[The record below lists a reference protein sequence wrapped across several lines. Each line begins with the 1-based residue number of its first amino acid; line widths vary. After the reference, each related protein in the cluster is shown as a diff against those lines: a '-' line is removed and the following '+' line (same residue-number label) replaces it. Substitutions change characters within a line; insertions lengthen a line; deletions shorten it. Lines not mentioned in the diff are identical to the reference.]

1 MNKKIFYRF
10 ISFLALLLFFT
21 FLPQLMT
28 TPSSI
33 AQASETEKEKNN
45 EYRLKLNNITLVTG
59 KSYTLVVYNV
69 EKDAS
74 VSFRSADPSIASVNS
89 QGTITGNKVGKT
101 TVTATVRRGLSTS
114 SLTCN
119 ITVGPPAFSIRATR
133 SMIILEVGQNAVL
146 DVIMKPGNT
155 TELAKFSS
163 RNDTIAYISPLGR
176 ISAMKPG
183 MTYVFA
189 QIDATNPYG
198 REKFTSC
205 SVIVC
210 NTDEAEQL
218 NNYFEERYEL
228 RLIPQAQLTSVLY
241 EFFNSKEETP
251 DETSKTENTTL
262 ANSSTSTEAT
272 QDSTTSLIDSLDAY
286 LNSIYD
292 LEDLRQRYEEIFKLN

>member
-1 MNKKIFYRF
+1 VNKKIFYRF

-241 EFFNSKEETP
+241 EF
-251 DETSKTENTTL
+251 SKTENTTL